1 MDAKTWAEFVKN
13 CAEALA
19 IIVGGGGYFLY
30 RSLRGAFTSN
40 LSLSLSCARTK
51 IPDTTEDWV
60 AVKAKLSKGD
70 RYSIEL
76 HDAQIRVSGPGVTT
90 VCERFVGIDRR
101 SYDTE
106 PIKDDKGNAI
116 GKTRKAIAFD
126 RIAKSVPLL
135 VLTPGEQTQFAH
147 YVKVPSNSICTL
159 EVVVVAKRW
168 YHRWLRWEPNA
179 DKLGQW
185 RASAV
190 SMPKS

>member
-1 MDAKTWAEFVKN
+1 MDANTWAEFVKN
-13 CAEALA
+13 CAETLG

-30 RSLRGAFTSN
+30 RSLRGAFTNN
-40 LSLSLSCARTK
+40 LSLSLECVRTE
-51 IPDTTEDWV
+51 IPDTTEDWI
-60 AVKAKLSKGD
+60 AVTIKLSKGE

-76 HDAQIRVSGPGVTT
+76 HDAKIRVSGPGVTM
-90 VCERFVGIDRR
+90 VSERFVGIDRR

-106 PIKDDKGNAI
+106 SIKDDNGNDI

-126 RIAKSVPLL
+126 HISKSVPLL
-135 VLTPGEQTQFAH
+135 VLTPGEQTQFAR
-147 YVKVPSNSICTL
+147 YVKVPASCICTL

-190 SMPKS
+190 SLPGS